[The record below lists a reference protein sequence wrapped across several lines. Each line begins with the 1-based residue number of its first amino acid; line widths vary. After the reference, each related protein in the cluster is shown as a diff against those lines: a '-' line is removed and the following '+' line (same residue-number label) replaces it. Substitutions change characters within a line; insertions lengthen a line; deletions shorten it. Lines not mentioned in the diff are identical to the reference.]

1 VTIKEMLYKFVA
13 TRNVPYNI
21 PSLEEKTYGLGSD
34 QAKCMIEQNKSDNSW
49 SLWALECPFWS

>member
-21 PSLEEKTYGLGSD
+21 PSSEEKR
-34 QAKCMIEQNKSDNSW
+34 AE
-49 SLWALECPFWS
+49 LWERKKVQRKRLKMKYNRS